1 MGTHSYSWEGG
12 FWRFMSL
19 LTSPDKRLE
28 GQLSLCVDLWILWSY
43 ESWGL
48 FHDDYEND
56 SFAGMHK
63 MEQFVWFNLYSLL
76 TLSVM
81 VQIPFTILAIL
92 PTLKPNDD
100 HLLGMWPVFLHQV
113 LSYLPGGNNLRID
126 KRRFSNTLEEGN
138 IDGNFQQHHAA
149 GKGSILYTNGQS
161 GHLYHQVEG
170 SSIKEGVD
178 GTSSLDRVPPDSPQ
192 ALKLGSLAVSMSFS
206 EKLIPVLMALYESTP
221 ADVAA
226 TVLPEIVGALGR

>member
-1 MGTHSYSWEGG
+1 
-12 FWRFMSL
+12 L
-19 LTSPDKRLE
+19 
-28 GQLSLCVDLWILWSY
+28 VDLFIWAPIATV
-43 ESWGL
+43 G
-48 FHDDYEND
+48 
-56 SFAGMHK
+56 K
-63 MEQFVWFNLYSLL
+63 
-76 TLSVM
+76 
-81 VQIPFTILAIL
+81 IPFTILAIL

-161 GHLYHQVEG
+161 GHLYHQLEG
-170 SSIKEGVD
+170 SSIKEGGVD
-178 GTSSLDRVPPDSPQ
+178 ETSSLDRLPPDSPQ
-192 ALKLGSLAVSMSFS
+192 ALKLGSLAVSMLFS

>member
-1 MGTHSYSWEGG
+1 M
-12 FWRFMSL
+12 
-19 LTSPDKRLE
+19 
-28 GQLSLCVDLWILWSY
+28 
-43 ESWGL
+43 
-48 FHDDYEND
+48 
-56 SFAGMHK
+56 
-63 MEQFVWFNLYSLL
+63 WFNLYSLL

-170 SSIKEGVD
+170 SSIKEGGVD
-178 GTSSLDRVPPDSPQ
+178 GTGSLDRLPPDSPQ
-192 ALKLGSLAVSMSFS
+192 ALKLGSLAVSMLFS
-206 EKLIPVLMALYESTP
+206 EKLISVLMALYESTP